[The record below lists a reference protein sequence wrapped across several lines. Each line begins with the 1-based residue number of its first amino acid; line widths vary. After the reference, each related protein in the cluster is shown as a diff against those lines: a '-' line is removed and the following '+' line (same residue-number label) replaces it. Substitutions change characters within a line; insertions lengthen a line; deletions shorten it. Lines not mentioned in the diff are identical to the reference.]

1 MWDSLTVSDQYGD
14 GNRCVT
20 LVWDRRF
27 GRLMFSQEKKKGK
40 KKSKSSSGS
49 ANAGAAMA
57 AMTGQPAPASATTT
71 GSAPQISTGAPSQ
84 RNFAPRVEEVFDE
97 DE

>member
-1 MWDSLTVSDQYGD
+1 LTVSDQYGD
-14 GNRCVT
+14 GNRFVNS
-20 LVWDRRF
+20 VRN
-27 GRLMFSQEKKKGK
+27 GRLRRLIFPQEKKKGK

-49 ANAGAAMA
+49 ANAGATMA

-71 GSAPQISTGAPSQ
+71 GAAPQISTGAPSQ
-84 RNFAPRVEEVFDE
+84 RNLAPRVEEIFD